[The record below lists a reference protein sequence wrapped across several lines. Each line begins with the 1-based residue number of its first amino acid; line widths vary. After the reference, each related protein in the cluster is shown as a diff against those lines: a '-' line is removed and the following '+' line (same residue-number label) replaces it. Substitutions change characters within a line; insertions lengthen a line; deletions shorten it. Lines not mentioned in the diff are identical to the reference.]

1 MNQGARKTSRIDR
14 HIDPPL
20 EGQPGNGN
28 GHGTAAL
35 SFKLDVFEG
44 PLDLLLFL
52 IRKDEIDITDI
63 PIAKITAEYLGL
75 LRLMESCDLEVA
87 GEYIVMAAT
96 LIRIKSAMLLPRDPE
111 AEEEEDPREE
121 LVQALLEY
129 RKFKEGAAVL
139 NAREDEERVIFARA
153 DLAPGPLPTKT
164 RFVMDS
170 SLFALL
176 TAFHDVIARIQ
187 PDTVHRVAIAEQTV
201 EERIAELE
209 ELFAARESFEF
220 AALFAGL
227 AARWLVIVTFLA
239 ILEMVRLR
247 RIVVRQTRPFG
258 EIQLLKVTEQSEPVE
273 IP

>member
-111 AEEEEDPREE
+111 AEGKRT
-121 LVQALLEY
+121 
-129 RKFKEGAAVL
+129 R
-139 NAREDEERVIFARA
+139 ARNWFRRSWSIASSRRAR
-153 DLAPGPLPTKT
+153 
-164 RFVMDS
+164 RS
-170 SLFALL
+170 
-176 TAFHDVIARIQ
+176 
-187 PDTVHRVAIAEQTV
+187 
-201 EERIAELE
+201 
-209 ELFAARESFEF
+209 
-220 AALFAGL
+220 
-227 AARWLVIVTFLA
+227 
-239 ILEMVRLR
+239 
-247 RIVVRQTRPFG
+247 
-258 EIQLLKVTEQSEPVE
+258 
-273 IP
+273 